1 MCLLLPPIPQKRNQ
15 GVDYDEL
22 VSTWGKD
29 GADHLLYIN
38 DLRSQCQ
45 TRADA
50 IAHMPHAKRWADSAE
65 AMKWAD
71 LVGDISLPLEG
82 TREPLFRAQH
92 GVVTPACVLHECPD
106 AGFGLEGLRAE
117 GLGFEGLGIRLSW
130 VTPGT
135 RHV

>member
-50 IAHMPHAKRWADSAE
+50 IAHMPHAKRWVDSAE

-71 LVGDISLPLEG
+71 LVTFPCL
-82 TREPLFRAQH
+82 
-92 GVVTPACVLHECPD
+92 
-106 AGFGLEGLRAE
+106 LR
-117 GLGFEGLGIRLSW
+117 GLGNHSFDHSTEWLLLHACFMNVLMPASAWRA
-130 VTPGT
+130 
-135 RHV
+135 